1 MSTLSANPE
10 SSAEG
15 LVRLAGAGLAVVG
28 ILSLRGLYLLN
39 EPSNWLSNIG
49 VSIGDNDFR
58 TLSGVAIVATA
69 IGAGLYLRKGLWL
82 IIAAG
87 LIALAYFGHKYEW
100 YSLNNKTTE
109 TVQHSSMSGSDNTGA
124 TSSGNTSTVSWKGKQ
139 YTLADTKVKMTKA
152 HLAWCWKDD
161 NGNSKKEPQDS
172 DGIQN
177 KENSALAVA
186 NCSTG
191 RIHKYQ

>member
-1 MSTLSANPE
+1 MSTANPE
-10 SSAEG
+10 SAAEG

-39 EPSNWLSNIG
+39 EPSNWLSNLG
-49 VSIGDNDFR
+49 VSVGDNDFR
-58 TLSGVAIVATA
+58 TLSGVAIVGTA
-69 IGAGLYLRKGLWL
+69 IGAGLYLRKGLWI

-87 LIALAYFGHKYEW
+87 LISLAYFGHKYEW

-109 TVQHSSMSGSDNTGA
+109 TVQHSAMSKPGTTSA
-124 TSSGNTSTVSWKGKQ
+124 TSSGKNTTDTWRGKQ
-139 YTLADTKVKMTKA
+139 YTLTDTRVKMTKA

-161 NGNSKKEPQDS
+161 NGNDKKEPQDS

-177 KENSALAVA
+177 NKNSALAVA

-191 RIHKYQ
+191 YIHSNP